1 LTRPTDGTLG
11 WLFDRYYQSA
21 EFKRLNVTTQHVR
34 RLILSHID
42 EAAGRH
48 PYRLLKTKHV
58 RRMRDLKADKP
69 EAANGQV
76 KALRSVFMG
85 RAARCRTR

>member
-1 LTRPTDGTLG
+1 LTHPTDGTLG
-11 WLFDRYYQSA
+11 WLFERYYQSA

-34 RLILSHID
+34 RFIVGHIED
-42 EAAGRH
+42 AAERN
-48 PYRLLKTKHV
+48 PYRLLETKHV
-58 RRMRDLKADKP
+58 RRMRDPQADKP

-85 RAARCRTR
+85 GAARCRTR